1 MVGLWCLTPLNFDL
15 VIHHRHVCLILI
27 KFHFFIYFLLF
38 IMYRIKSPLGKW
50 QDRNIYRINNW
61 FKAHF
66 YGQIVPSNSSLCV
79 NQLARSPGTSKT
91 GFRQVNIMKEFVWIY
106 RFFSLDLAFGQGEQI
121 KAKTE
126 IRFKLYLCTCFK
138 HKFHSLNT
146 SSDTFDANDRSIRY
160 WKHMVHGLILLVTS
174 FHPDQFY
181 TRTYFTSNSI
191 PSKPILYQDL
201 FY

>member
-1 MVGLWCLTPLNFDL
+1 MVGLWCLMPLNFDL
-15 VIHHRHVCLILI
+15 VIRHRYFCLILV
-27 KFHFFIYFLLF
+27 KFHFFINFLLF

-79 NQLARSPGTSKT
+79 NQLARSPE
-91 GFRQVNIMKEFVWIY
+91 QVKLDSDKWTLWKNLFEYID
-106 RFFSLDLAFGQGEQI
+106 FFFLNLAFGQGEQI
-121 KAKTE
+121 KAETE
-126 IRFKLYLCTCFK
+126 IRFKLYLCMCFK

-146 SSDTFDANDRSIRY
+146 SSDTLDANDRSIRY

-191 PSKPILYQDL
+191 PSKPILHPNL
-201 FY
+201 FC